1 MARIL
6 IVESDPQ
13 HMRQAVL
20 LLENAGHD
28 VLQANDAR
36 IGVNLARAYQPALIL
51 MDTQLPEMEGF
62 AACRSIKDDRS
73 ISHSKVYAMT
83 ALDACG
89 EDENIRASGCDG
101 HIAKPIVS
109 QTFLKTIIE
118 ALDAEDGHIA

>member
-51 MDTQLPEMEGF
+51 MDTQLPEMEGL
-62 AACRSIKDDRS
+62 AACRTIKDDRT

-83 ALDACG
+83 AFDARG
-89 EDENIRASGCDG
+89 EIESIRAAGCDG
-101 HIAKPIVS
+101 HIAKPIS
-109 QTFLKTIIE
+109 SLEFLKTIVE
-118 ALDAEDGHIA
+118 ALAADDDGT